1 MANRDAAQRRTENEA
16 LDRAR
21 YDVKGFEV
29 PHPGLKL
36 YLRGM
41 IR

>member
-29 PHPGLKL
+29 PPGLNL